1 MCRAGWRLQPL
12 QKALIQKLG
21 ISWQQPAQ
29 SSLTASYGEV
39 EPGIICESVI
49 GNWPWRPAAAA
60 GAWPPCLKAS
70 CSQVP
75 GVSPRESWCLGS
87 FVMNT
92 AGCWSS
98 HQLMKPASQLQCR
111 DEINVTHCHTCHA
124 AVTCHTQL
132 NSHVTRVQQPC
143 RILTLTWDLV
153 TVLTMGH
160 RVKQLLVV
168 ESLT

>member
-49 GNWPWRPAAAA
+49 GNWPWRPAAA

-111 DEINVTHCHTCHA
+111 DGINVTHCI
-124 AVTCHTQL
+124 
-132 NSHVTRVQQPC
+132 VTRIIFLHFISMQSQ
-143 RILTLTWDLV
+143 LFLWKV
-153 TVLTMGH
+153 TFLYATKRHWTCGMGL
-160 RVKQLLVV
+160 KM
-168 ESLT
+168 